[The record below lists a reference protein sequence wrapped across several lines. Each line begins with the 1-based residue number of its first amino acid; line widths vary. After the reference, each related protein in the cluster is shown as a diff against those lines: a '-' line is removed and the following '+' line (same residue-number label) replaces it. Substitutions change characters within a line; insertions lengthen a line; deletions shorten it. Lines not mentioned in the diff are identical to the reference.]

1 MKRGLSSMQR
11 TMVRIVLAGGCLL
24 GSTSAAYAQAGR
36 SNAEWVTQG
45 SDAQRSHSIPTDPKI
60 SRDGLQ
66 KPGFQ
71 FLWKTRLNNNAVQ
84 LNSLMP
90 AILMDRYIGYRGF
103 RSFAF
108 VAGSSN
114 TIYAIDS
121 DLNRLEWQVK
131 LPLPVAPAGSLECP
145 GGLTSPIARA
155 TTANYPAPG
164 TFGGLGGRS
173 GPAHSAVGDAGE
185 GAVTIAAAL
194 RAAAAAP
201 GPPRPPGLRM
211 AAVIYAVAGDGMLHS
226 MYISNG
232 VESEPPI
239 EFLPPN
245 SNAQGLVVIDN
256 VAYATSQSC
265 NGAPSG
271 IWALDL
277 ASKQV
282 TNWKPSSG
290 SLSGSAGPAFGPDG
304 TVYATTTSG
313 ELVALE
319 PKTLTVRDTY
329 TTGGQEFTSSAIV
342 FEHKGRNLIAAATKD
357 GRIQL
362 LDSASLGGSDRQTP
376 LFQTAAYAANFTPGA
391 LASWQSPDGVR
402 WLLASASGAPAS
414 GSGFSAGNGVV
425 TNGAVAAWKLIERN
439 GAIALEPGWVS
450 RDMVSPLP
458 PMIVNG
464 VVFAVSSGEYRS
476 EDKKMTASQRAQRS
490 SPAVLYAIDGDTGK
504 ALWDSGKTITSF
516 VHSGGLSGGAS
527 QLYLATYDE
536 TFYAFGFPIEH

>member
-1 MKRGLSSMQR
+1 MQ
-11 TMVRIVLAGGCLL
+11 TAMVRIALSGWCWLGCAG
-24 GSTSAAYAQAGR
+24 AAYAQMGRAG
-36 SNAEWVTQG
+36 AEWVTNG

-60 SRDGLQ
+60 SKGGLE

-131 LPLPVAPAGSLECP
+131 LPVPAIAAGPLDCP
-145 GGLTSPIARA
+145 GGLTSTIARS

-164 TFGGLGGRS
+164 TFGGLGGRG
-173 GPAHSAVGDAGE
+173 GPARSAVGDAGE
-185 GAVTIAAAL
+185 GAVTIAAAV
-194 RAAAAAP
+194 RAASATP
-201 GPPRPPGLRM
+201 GPPRPPGART
-211 AAVIYAVAGDGMLHS
+211 AAVIYAVSSDGKLHS
-226 MYISNG
+226 LYISNG
-232 VESEPPI
+232 VEPEAPL
-239 EFLPPN
+239 EFLPPG

-256 VAYATSQSC
+256 VAYAAAEGC
-265 NGAPSG
+265 NGTPSG

-277 ASKQV
+277 ASRQV

-290 SLSGSAGPAFGPDG
+290 SIAGSAGPAFGPDG
-304 TVYATTTSG
+304 TVYATTTGG

-319 PKTLTVRDTY
+319 PKTLTVKDTY
-329 TTGGQEFTSSAIV
+329 TTGGQEFTSSAMV
-342 FEHKGRNLIAAATKD
+342 FEYNGRNLVAAATKD
-357 GRIQL
+357 GRIHIL
-362 LDSASLGGSDRQTP
+362 NGASPGGSDHQTP
-376 LFQTAAYAANFTPGA
+376 LYRTAAYTANFAPGA
-391 LASWQSPDGVR
+391 LASWRSPEGVR
-402 WLLASASGAPAS
+402 WVLASTSGAPLS
-414 GSGFSAGNGVV
+414 SSGFSAGNGAV
-425 TNGAVAAWKLIERN
+425 TNGAVAAWKLIERTD
-439 GAIALEPGWVS
+439 AIALEPGWVS
-450 RDMVSPLP
+450 RNMVSPLP
-458 PMIVNG
+458 PMIING
-464 VVFAVSSGEYRS
+464 VVFAISSGEYHS
-476 EDKKMTASQRAQRS
+476 EDKKLTATQRAQRS

-504 ALWDSGKTITSF
+504 TLWDSGKTIASF